1 MSIAIQI
8 NRLTKTFHRTK
19 ALDSVSATINEGEI
33 VALIGPSG
41 SGKSTLLRH
50 IAGLEISNRDNH
62 SKITVNGDAIQ
73 EHGRLNRQA
82 RRIRSNIGVI
92 FQQFNLIGRL
102 SVLTNVQLGCLGSI
116 PSWRGSL
123 GLFNKAE
130 KERALQALER
140 VGLRELADQRAS
152 TLSGGQ
158 QQRVAIARS
167 LMQGA
172 NLILADEP
180 IASLDP
186 KSAKQVMKAL
196 RNMRKEDGKT
206 VVITLH
212 QVEYARKYCKRAIAL
227 VDGRI
232 DFDGPIKDLTDDILR
247 DLYGTAMTDDDD
259 DHEPDQPAII
269 PMNTPFN
276 PTAVQAG

>member
-1 MSIAIQI
+1 MMSVAIEI
-8 NRLTKTFHRTK
+8 SRLTKTFQRTT

-50 IAGLEISNRDNH
+50 IAGLEISDRDDQ
-62 SKITVNGDAIQ
+62 SEITVNGEAIQ
-73 EHGRLNRQA
+73 QHGRLNRQA

-116 PSWRGSL
+116 PAWRGSL

-130 KERALQALER
+130 KQRALQALER
-140 VGLRELADQRAS
+140 VGLRELASQRAS

-186 KSAKQVMKAL
+186 KSAKQVMKSL

-227 VDGRI
+227 ADGKI
-232 DFDGPIKDLTDDILR
+232 AFDGPIKDLTDDVLH
-247 DLYGTAMTDDDD
+247 DLYGTAMTEDDD
-259 DHEPDQPAII
+259 ELEAAEVV
-269 PMNTPFN
+269 PMNPQFN